1 MFDSLGLCIF
11 KEKDTLIIS
20 FEEYVKMEP
29 HIKQDDMMSI
39 RDCYGIVH
47 MGHLALVKKEFLHRG
62 NVKAKN
68 DFVSNIN
75 WEKVSANDISCK
87 PILWGVVYGDEFF
100 TAYKSAL
107 NRNFSWAEFYMHRD
121 NERVNEKISKD
132 YLSHAQDSL
141 FKTDDEPGSYTL
153 TWNNDDEHSFRI
165 VDLNMVMDWDNDG
178 YADRLLRWYAQ
189 HRSGVC
195 RVTRRGDGKQIEFFE
210 LDVAVQ

>member
-1 MFDSLGLCIF
+1 MNFFSRFMKCNCHRASLFLSIILAACKNTGTSKNANVDAHNVRSDLDSGVKVITVLDINRDTICLNRRFMFDSLGLSIF

-75 WEKVSANDISCK
+75 WEKVSANDFSCK
-87 PILWGVVYGDEFF
+87 PILWE
-100 TAYKSAL
+100 
-107 NRNFSWAEFYMHRD
+107 
-121 NERVNEKISKD
+121 
-132 YLSHAQDSL
+132 L
-141 FKTDDEPGSYTL
+141 F
-153 TWNNDDEHSFRI
+153 
-165 VDLNMVMDWDNDG
+165 MVMNF
-178 YADRLLRWYAQ
+178 LMHILP
-189 HRSGVC
+189 
-195 RVTRRGDGKQIEFFE
+195 
-210 LDVAVQ
+210 L